1 MLKLSCETKRWLKT
15 FPVNESVLQSPIAG
29 PTVAGAVALVVVS
42 GPAMEKD

>member
-1 MLKLSCETKRWLKT
+1 
-15 FPVNESVLQSPIAG
+15 VNESVLQSPIAG